1 MMNYLCH
8 GGEIM
13 MMMMIAASTTNTDGD
28 FSTEIEAGTGFFVTF
43 IPRERIDIHK
53 PITQRVTKPQK

>member
-1 MMNYLCH
+1 
-8 GGEIM
+8 M